1 MCDVCVFL
9 AYYWAFIGHLLVIYW
24 AFITRVSLVFY
35 VCLDEENR
43 RSSQGVISGI
53 RKNVVMVLP

>member
-1 MCDVCVFL
+1 MCVVRVYQFI
-9 AYYWAFIGHLLVIYW
+9 YRAFIVQLLCIYYLCLSRNLCVI
-24 AFITRVSLVFY
+24 Y